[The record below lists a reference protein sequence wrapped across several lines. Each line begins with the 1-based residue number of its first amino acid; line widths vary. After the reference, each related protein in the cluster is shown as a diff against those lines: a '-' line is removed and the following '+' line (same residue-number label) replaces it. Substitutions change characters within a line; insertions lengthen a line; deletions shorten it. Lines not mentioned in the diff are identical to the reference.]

1 MDAVPWVAAFAGKT
15 RPAYRPLPAPLPS
28 SQARGLVDEVFGY
41 RNLVRHSFLPQIGP
55 FETSGRAAGV
65 EKVVAPHDFRFLS
78 RLGNRTCQKVRDAC
92 RQWSVRNQMR
102 VTACDRESHPDH
114 AGLFAATWKG
124 FLATNAYSVG
134 FERPTLAGRVAA
146 RER

>member
-92 RQWSVRNQMR
+92 RQWSV
-102 VTACDRESHPDH
+102 VTRCASLR
-114 AGLFAATWKG
+114 G